1 MKVVRY
7 FFVGGI
13 AALVDFG
20 SFVFLIEVFGLG
32 WFWAALIGFVLATAV
47 NYLLSVRHV
56 FESGIRFSRRH
67 EVALVFLV
75 SALGL
80 LLNQTMLYLLIDQQ
94 GLNVF
99 LAKVLAMG
107 VVFVWN
113 FTARSRFVFS
123 NRG

>member
-20 SFVFLIEVFGLG
+20 SFVFLIEVFRLG

-123 NRG
+123 DRG

>member
-20 SFVFLIEVFGLG
+20 SFVFLIEVLRLG

-67 EVALVFLV
+67 EIALVFLV

-94 GLNVF
+94 ALNVF
-99 LAKVLAMG
+99 VAKVLAMA

-113 FTARSRFVFS
+113 FMARSRFVFS
-123 NRG
+123 DRG

>member
-123 NRG
+123 DRG

>member
-20 SFVFLIEVFGLG
+20 SFVFLIEIFGLG

-80 LLNQTMLYLLIDQQ
+80 LLNQTMLYILIDQQ
-94 GLNVF
+94 SLNVF

-113 FTARSRFVFS
+113 FTARSHFVFS
-123 NRG
+123 DRG

>member
-32 WFWAALIGFVLATAV
+32 WFWSALIGFVLATAV

-80 LLNQTMLYLLIDQQ
+80 LLNQTMLYILIDQQ
-94 GLNVF
+94 SLNVF

-123 NRG
+123 DRG

>member
-56 FESGIRFSRRH
+56 FESGVRFSRRH

-80 LLNQTMLYLLIDQQ
+80 LLNQTMLYILIDQQ
-94 GLNVF
+94 SLNVF

-123 NRG
+123 DRG

>member
-56 FESGIRFSRRH
+56 FESGVRFSRRH

-99 LAKVLAMG
+99 VAKVLAMA

-113 FTARSRFVFS
+113 FMARSRFVFS
-123 NRG
+123 DRG